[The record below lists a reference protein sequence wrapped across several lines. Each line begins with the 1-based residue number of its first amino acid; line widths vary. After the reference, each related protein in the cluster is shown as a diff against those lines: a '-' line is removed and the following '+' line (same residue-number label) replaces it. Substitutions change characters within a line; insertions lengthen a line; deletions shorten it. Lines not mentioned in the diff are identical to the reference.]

1 MINLNTL
8 KSWEFVVLLL
18 TNVGAWLATTGST
31 VHTRDAFVYT
41 AVSAGAYALAR
52 GFAKFNSDGKPFW
65 RTTEFYVV
73 IIGGVSAA
81 WAGFQ
86 GHISSTTFTEVG
98 AFLTAAAAIAN
109 GLRTPPDQAV

>member
-1 MINLNTL
+1 MINVNTF

-18 TNVGAWLATTGST
+18 TNAAAWLSTTGST
-31 VHTRDAFVYT
+31 VQTKDAFVFT

-52 GFAKFNSDGKPFW
+52 GFAKFNADGKPFW
-65 RTTEFYVV
+65 KTTEFYVV
-73 IIGGVSAA
+73 LIGGASAA

-86 GHISSTTFTEVG
+86 GHISPTAFTEVG